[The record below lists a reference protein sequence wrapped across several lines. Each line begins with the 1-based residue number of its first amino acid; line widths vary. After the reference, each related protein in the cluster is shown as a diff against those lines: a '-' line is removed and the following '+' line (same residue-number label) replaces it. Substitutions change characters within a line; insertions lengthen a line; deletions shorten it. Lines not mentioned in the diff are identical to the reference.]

1 MLLKTYATKL
11 ECYLKQFLNIIL
23 ISLLTVLSGQSLQA
37 AENSSSNKSLFTD
50 TVKDDEFLSPDV
62 AFKLELSAKDASN
75 LTAKFSIEPGYYL
88 YRERIKFVLAPG
100 SAASIGNVE
109 LPQGD
114 IKNDPN
120 FGKMEVYHHD
130 FVANISLNN
139 PTSDVKVSARYQGCS
154 EKGLCYAP
162 QTKDF
167 DISLKNIKNTAAL
180 QANIGAASGASSN
193 DDQATTLLKGGKL
206 WLIAAGF
213 FGFGLLLAL
222 TPCVLPM
229 IPILSGII
237 VGDKKS
243 HHHATSRLHSFNLSL
258 AYVLGMA
265 LSYTLAGIAAGLSG
279 QLLSNALQ
287 SPWILASTA
296 LIFVILSFSMFG
308 FYELRLPQS
317 IENRMINTTNKL
329 KGGQFIGVF
338 IMGIIS
344 ALIVSPCVA
353 APLAGALL
361 YISQTHDVVLGG
373 VALFALSLGMGVPLL
388 LIGASAGHVLPK
400 AGPWMTAVRN
410 FFGVLMLAVAI
421 YIVSPVLPASIQM
434 VLWAALLIIP
444 AIYLHALDNLPLNSA
459 TGKSHPWMRF
469 WKGIG
474 IILLVLGVALLIGA
488 VSGAKS
494 PLQPLAGLRAANTNL
509 DEKTLPFARI
519 KNTAELDAQIDAAKG
534 KVVMLDFYADWCVS
548 CKEMEQFTFSDP
560 SVQKALKNAVLLQAD
575 VTDNTAEDL
584 ALLKRFNLFGPPG
597 IIFFNRTGQEIK
609 PLKIVGYEDAI
620 KFLAIVNQVNALKA
634 DECNP
639 LVVC

>member
-1 MLLKTYATKL
+1 MLDIA
-11 ECYLKQFLNIIL
+11 LND
-23 ISLLTVLSGQSLQA
+23 
-37 AENSSSNKSLFTD
+37 AEIT
-50 TVKDDEFLSPDV
+50 
-62 AFKLELSAKDASN
+62 
-75 LTAKFSIEPGYYL
+75 PG
-88 YRERIKFVLAPG
+88 
-100 SAASIGNVE
+100 
-109 LPQGD
+109 
-114 IKNDPN
+114 
-120 FGKMEVYHHD
+120 
-130 FVANISLNN
+130 
-139 PTSDVKVSARYQGCS
+139 
-154 EKGLCYAP
+154 
-162 QTKDF
+162 
-167 DISLKNIKNTAAL
+167 L
-180 QANIGAASGASSN
+180 QANTGAASGASTN

-237 VGDKKS
+237 VGDKKA

-279 QLLSNALQ
+279 KLLSNALQ
-287 SPWILASTA
+287 SPWILGATA

-308 FYELRLPQS
+308 FYELRLPHT

-338 IMGIIS
+338 IMGVIS

-400 AGPWMTAVRN
+400 AGAWMTAVRN

-421 YIVSPVLPASIQM
+421 YIISPALATSIQM

-459 TGKSHPWMRF
+459 TGRSHPWMRF

-474 IILLVLGVALLIGA
+474 IILLVLGIALLIGA

-494 PLQPLAGLRAANTNL
+494 ALQPLAGLRATSSTTLNEA
-509 DEKTLPFARI
+509 TLPFIRI
-519 KNTAELDAQIDAAKG
+519 KNTAELDAQIDAARG
-534 KVVMLDFYADWCVS
+534 KIVMLDFYADWCVS
-548 CKEMEQFTFSDP
+548 CKEMEQFTFSDA
-560 SVQKALKNAVLLQAD
+560 SVQKSLKNVVLLQAD
-575 VTDNTAEDL
+575 VTENTAEDL

-597 IIFFNRTGQEIK
+597 IIFFNRSGQEIK
-609 PLKIVGYEDAI
+609 PSKIVGYEDAA
-620 KFLAIVNQVNALKA
+620 KFLVIVNQVNALKA